1 MNSLNDFIEFLEK
14 LEEKKIHYTLNK
26 IRDDTI
32 MADVVVPGQRWEI
45 EFNTYGET
53 SNYTVEI
60 EKYLSDGTIYD
71 EKELEVLFRDFSD

>member
-14 LEEKKIHYTLNK
+14 LEKHKMDYRINK

-32 MADVVVPGQRWEI
+32 MVEVIVPGQWWEI
-45 EFNTYGET
+45 EFNTYGE
-53 SNYTVEI
+53 SSSYTVEI

-71 EKELEVLFRDFSD
+71 ETELEVLFRDFSD